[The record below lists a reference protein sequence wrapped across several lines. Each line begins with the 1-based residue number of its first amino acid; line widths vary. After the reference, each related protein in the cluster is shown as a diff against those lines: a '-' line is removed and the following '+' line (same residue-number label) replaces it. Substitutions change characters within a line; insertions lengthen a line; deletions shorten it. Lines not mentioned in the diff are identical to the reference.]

1 MFIFILINLKLLI
14 TFLMMK
20 MTIESHVKC
29 KWAPAILLGRKS
41 FWVSGDFWS
50 PGGKEMETEG
60 RYRERKS
67 ESEDCR

>member
-1 MFIFILINLKLLI
+1 MLFFILINLKLLI
-14 TFLMMK
+14 TFLTMK
-20 MTIESHVKC
+20 MAIESHVKD
-29 KWAPAILLGRKS
+29 KWASAVLLGRKS

-60 RYRERKS
+60 RSREQKS